1 MLLVLDEAHMYKG
14 AAGGEVALL
23 LKRLAAKLGVGMDR
37 FQFILTSAS
46 IPEDHEPVARFFEDM
61 AGRSASKLR
70 IITGREQKVICGPRV
85 LSAKD
90 IVAAAGTSD
99 GPDTSMTCLR
109 RFLSGIGRPV
119 PNDMDEQTI
128 RELAGD
134 ELQKIEQFG
143 MLEEILRQRTMTLD
157 EIAEEIF
164 NDEPDAANATD
175 ILLNIAALALNDGRP
190 LLPTRMHL
198 FIRGIQSLTICAD
211 PGCPHVEKR
220 DDLPLGKA
228 FINKSAGRCLCGAKT
243 YELAT
248 DRTCGALFLRGYA
261 NPSEDGFFFWN
272 EKPVGN
278 SEIKE
283 LIIMPIAEDSRPD
296 DVKTGWLNT
305 ISGKIY
311 RDDHHGQPHFSHV
324 AFSFDQPQNMD
335 GKRMQFTTC
344 PKCNG
349 RLSVS
354 DFTTK
359 GNEPFYNVVAEQFS
373 LQEPSSDPEKLRRN
387 PNAGKKVILF
397 SDSRQAAARI
407 ALDLTESSDKD
418 LMRKL
423 LCRAAYDL
431 YQQYEDEATVSAIYP
446 MFLKTVSEH
455 KSRIFYGDDRTVVM
469 DQIKSDQRRFDNP
482 HRFLRI
488 LRSSDSNV
496 PEEYQRLLLALVCDH
511 YRSLSDMA
519 IGWIDPFDEDIFDIS
534 EELDKSG
541 ITEDEFKAI
550 FYAWSEYL
558 LIHNAALDSNIK
570 WSTRDKAMPF
580 SREYGID
587 HDNIFK
593 GQTQGK
599 RSLYEFL
606 KKRFDADEMTHLTNA
621 LNHFLET
628 SAKDIRYK
636 YLNPHRLTLRI
647 EPNTQWK
654 VCSRC
659 GKNAPYD
666 LWGKCPHC
674 RQGDM
679 HELADFSSVAFWR
692 DPIVKI
698 LQGDDDSLRARINTE
713 EHTAQLSHKDGQSE
727 SWSTT
732 EEYEMRFQDIYTS
745 DNEEPVDVL
754 SCTTTMEVG
763 IDIGSLTA
771 VALRNIPPMRENYQQ
786 RAGRAGRRG
795 SSISTIVT
803 YVDARPFDNHYF
815 EHPDHIVRGELREPH
830 IDVDNEK
837 LIRRHLATILLT
849 DFSTEHGF
857 SMENI
862 TIEDFFESYWKEW
875 NSFLKSYDF
884 GTIVQQQIIP
894 QNWKLDPDGFRR
906 ALSVELNNLKEDFG
920 KYRENYLSAD
930 NKTCKSLLDSLL
942 EAAILPTYSFPRNV
956 TGFDIEDSSD
966 AKTLEQRPERSLDMA
981 ISEYAPGRELIVNKK
996 RYISGGIYSHSSRF
1010 AKKQGESFEP
1020 ARKYFN
1026 NKDYHNEV
1034 LLCTNPTCGWFGYEK
1049 ELREPDRCPFCKEP
1063 GLEHKPFLKPWGFAP
1078 KDGKP
1083 SPSASERS
1091 ELSFAEPPFYSA
1103 TPSEEMTDAGYAHIK
1118 YSERHDCS
1126 LMVINKGPNSE
1137 GFTICSRC
1145 GAAFPTTDSA
1155 GIAKRIKAPYTKTP
1169 QNRQPDC
1176 THDFDS
1182 GIYIGDVFNTDMI
1195 IFALRLDPSEVS
1207 VGQANRWLKR
1217 ARVSLAEAMRLAAVD
1232 LLDIDFNE
1240 LCVGSRSRLDGS
1252 GESAFADVFLF
1263 DSLSSGAGYSSAL
1276 SKGHN
1281 LEKLFGKT
1289 RGILTSCDCEDACFS
1304 CLKHYYN
1311 KQFHNQ
1317 LDRHAALDLLDYAMN
1332 GTVRNHVSDG
1342 DARDAFASLAEVIQ
1356 DDVRAVCSFKSDKM
1370 TFMLDGK
1377 ETTLTCLPDMKPKVS
1392 ASAVN
1397 EYWQYELKHNVPG
1410 IVETL
1415 IKERSGDSTLF

>member
-1 MLLVLDEAHMYKG
+1 M
-14 AAGGEVALL
+14 
-23 LKRLAAKLGVGMDR
+23 
-37 FQFILTSAS
+37 
-46 IPEDHEPVARFFEDM
+46 
-61 AGRSASKLR
+61 
-70 IITGREQKVICGPRV
+70 
-85 LSAKD
+85 
-90 IVAAAGTSD
+90 
-99 GPDTSMTCLR
+99 
-109 RFLSGIGRPV
+109 
-119 PNDMDEQTI
+119 
-128 RELAGD
+128 
-134 ELQKIEQFG
+134 
-143 MLEEILRQRTMTLD
+143 
-157 EIAEEIF
+157 
-164 NDEPDAANATD
+164 
-175 ILLNIAALALNDGRP
+175 
-190 LLPTRMHL
+190 
-198 FIRGIQSLTICAD
+198 
-211 PGCPHVEKR
+211 
-220 DDLPLGKA
+220 
-228 FINKSAGRCLCGAKT
+228 
-243 YELAT
+243 
-248 DRTCGALFLRGYA
+248 
-261 NPSEDGFFFWN
+261 
-272 EKPVGN
+272 
-278 SEIKE
+278 
-283 LIIMPIAEDSRPD
+283 
-296 DVKTGWLNT
+296 
-305 ISGKIY
+305 
-311 RDDHHGQPHFSHV
+311 
-324 AFSFDQPQNMD
+324 
-335 GKRMQFTTC
+335 
-344 PKCNG
+344 
-349 RLSVS
+349 
-354 DFTTK
+354 
-359 GNEPFYNVVAEQFS
+359 
-373 LQEPSSDPEKLRRN
+373 
-387 PNAGKKVILF
+387 ILF

-894 QNWKLDPDGFRR
+894 QNWKLDPDGFRQ

>member
-1 MLLVLDEAHMYKG
+1 
-14 AAGGEVALL
+14 
-23 LKRLAAKLGVGMDR
+23 
-37 FQFILTSAS
+37 
-46 IPEDHEPVARFFEDM
+46 
-61 AGRSASKLR
+61 
-70 IITGREQKVICGPRV
+70 
-85 LSAKD
+85 
-90 IVAAAGTSD
+90 
-99 GPDTSMTCLR
+99 
-109 RFLSGIGRPV
+109 
-119 PNDMDEQTI
+119 
-128 RELAGD
+128 
-134 ELQKIEQFG
+134 
-143 MLEEILRQRTMTLD
+143 
-157 EIAEEIF
+157 
-164 NDEPDAANATD
+164 
-175 ILLNIAALALNDGRP
+175 
-190 LLPTRMHL
+190 
-198 FIRGIQSLTICAD
+198 
-211 PGCPHVEKR
+211 
-220 DDLPLGKA
+220 
-228 FINKSAGRCLCGAKT
+228 
-243 YELAT
+243 
-248 DRTCGALFLRGYA
+248 
-261 NPSEDGFFFWN
+261 
-272 EKPVGN
+272 
-278 SEIKE
+278 
-283 LIIMPIAEDSRPD
+283 
-296 DVKTGWLNT
+296 
-305 ISGKIY
+305 
-311 RDDHHGQPHFSHV
+311 
-324 AFSFDQPQNMD
+324 
-335 GKRMQFTTC
+335 
-344 PKCNG
+344 
-349 RLSVS
+349 
-354 DFTTK
+354 
-359 GNEPFYNVVAEQFS
+359 
-373 LQEPSSDPEKLRRN
+373 
-387 PNAGKKVILF
+387 
-397 SDSRQAAARI
+397 
-407 ALDLTESSDKD
+407 
-418 LMRKL
+418 
-423 LCRAAYDL
+423 
-431 YQQYEDEATVSAIYP
+431 
-446 MFLKTVSEH
+446 
-455 KSRIFYGDDRTVVM
+455 
-469 DQIKSDQRRFDNP
+469 
-482 HRFLRI
+482 
-488 LRSSDSNV
+488 
-496 PEEYQRLLLALVCDH
+496 
-511 YRSLSDMA
+511 
-519 IGWIDPFDEDIFDIS
+519 
-534 EELDKSG
+534 
-541 ITEDEFKAI
+541 
-550 FYAWSEYL
+550 
-558 LIHNAALDSNIK
+558 
-570 WSTRDKAMPF
+570 
-580 SREYGID
+580 
-587 HDNIFK
+587 
-593 GQTQGK
+593 
-599 RSLYEFL
+599 
-606 KKRFDADEMTHLTNA
+606 
-621 LNHFLET
+621 
-628 SAKDIRYK
+628 
-636 YLNPHRLTLRI
+636 
-647 EPNTQWK
+647 
-654 VCSRC
+654 
-659 GKNAPYD
+659 
-666 LWGKCPHC
+666 
-674 RQGDM
+674 M

-1155 GIAKRIKAPYTKTP
+1155 GIAKRIK
-1169 QNRQPDC
+1169 RL
-1176 THDFDS
+1176 
-1182 GIYIGDVFNTDMI
+1182 I
-1195 IFALRLDPSEVS
+1195 LRLRRTGS
-1207 VGQANRWLKR
+1207 LT
-1217 ARVSLAEAMRLAAVD
+1217 ARM
-1232 LLDIDFNE
+1232 
-1240 LCVGSRSRLDGS
+1240 
-1252 GESAFADVFLF
+1252 
-1263 DSLSSGAGYSSAL
+1263 
-1276 SKGHN
+1276 
-1281 LEKLFGKT
+1281 
-1289 RGILTSCDCEDACFS
+1289 
-1304 CLKHYYN
+1304 
-1311 KQFHNQ
+1311 
-1317 LDRHAALDLLDYAMN
+1317 
-1332 GTVRNHVSDG
+1332 
-1342 DARDAFASLAEVIQ
+1342 
-1356 DDVRAVCSFKSDKM
+1356 
-1370 TFMLDGK
+1370 
-1377 ETTLTCLPDMKPKVS
+1377 TLT
-1392 ASAVN
+1392 A
-1397 EYWQYELKHNVPG
+1397 EY
-1410 IVETL
+1410 ISETCS
-1415 IKERSGDSTLF
+1415 IRI

>member
-1 MLLVLDEAHMYKG
+1 MPVQLSIADAEKAISNRLIEYIETEYFGKTRELLSRCKETLAAPGTLFQKPYLEAAKAYQLAEGGIGNAKIPERIKILLRTMAEKDKGVFAKPYSHQIESLESFWNGYDVLVSTGTGSGKTECFMWPLVSKMAGEAIGLTGDRQSWEGSRAVRALILYPMNALVSDQVGRLRKMVGDKQGSFLDIWKSAVGDVRRPQFGMYTGRTPYAGDARSKRRDKEYAETLRRDFCELSEEDRLHLSETGRFPEKQDILAYADVIAEGRDGWSPLDAEMLMRFEMQRHTPDILVTNYSMLQYMLIRSTENGIWKNTAKWLERNPKERMLLVLDEAHMYKG

-243 YELAT
+243 YGLAT

-857 SMENI
+857 SMGNI

-1091 ELSFAEPPFYSA
+1091 ELSFAEPPF
-1103 TPSEEMTDAGYAHIK
+1103 
-1118 YSERHDCS
+1118 
-1126 LMVINKGPNSE
+1126 
-1137 GFTICSRC
+1137 
-1145 GAAFPTTDSA
+1145 
-1155 GIAKRIKAPYTKTP
+1155 
-1169 QNRQPDC
+1169 
-1176 THDFDS
+1176 
-1182 GIYIGDVFNTDMI
+1182 
-1195 IFALRLDPSEVS
+1195 
-1207 VGQANRWLKR
+1207 
-1217 ARVSLAEAMRLAAVD
+1217 
-1232 LLDIDFNE
+1232 
-1240 LCVGSRSRLDGS
+1240 
-1252 GESAFADVFLF
+1252 
-1263 DSLSSGAGYSSAL
+1263 
-1276 SKGHN
+1276 
-1281 LEKLFGKT
+1281 
-1289 RGILTSCDCEDACFS
+1289 
-1304 CLKHYYN
+1304 
-1311 KQFHNQ
+1311 
-1317 LDRHAALDLLDYAMN
+1317 
-1332 GTVRNHVSDG
+1332 
-1342 DARDAFASLAEVIQ
+1342 
-1356 DDVRAVCSFKSDKM
+1356 
-1370 TFMLDGK
+1370 
-1377 ETTLTCLPDMKPKVS
+1377 
-1392 ASAVN
+1392 
-1397 EYWQYELKHNVPG
+1397 
-1410 IVETL
+1410 
-1415 IKERSGDSTLF
+1415 